1 VPLDDIGL
9 GQARRAARLLA
20 TFPPSL
26 VVSSDLARATST
38 AAELAGLTGLPVHA
52 DARLRET
59 DGGSWQGKLVAEI
72 EAFDAQRFHDWRSGA
87 DVRPGGGETRGEV
100 ADRAEAAVRAWL
112 ADVPDGGVL
121 VVATHGGTARA
132 LIGRLLALPTDHW
145 HALGGLANCSWSVL
159 EPAGAVSAGPPRWR
173 LTEHNAGT
181 LPEPVTGTD
190 DA

>member
-1 VPLDDIGL
+1 VGR

-20 TFPPSL
+20 AFPPSL
-26 VVSSDLARATST
+26 VVSSDLARASGT
-38 AAELAGLTGLPVHA
+38 AHELAELTGLAVHT

-59 DGGSWQGKLVAEI
+59 DGGSWQGRLVGEI
-72 EAFDAQRFHDWRSGA
+72 EAVDGERFHAWRSGA

-100 ADRAEAAVRAWL
+100 ADRAEAAVRTWL
-112 ADVPDGGVL
+112 AEVPTGGVL
-121 VVATHGGTARA
+121 VVTTHGGTARA
-132 LIGRLLALPTDHW
+132 LIGRLLALPTEHW

-159 EPAGAVSAGPPRWR
+159 EAADGASPGPPRWR

-181 LPEPVTGTD
+181 LPQPVTGTD

>member
-1 VPLDDIGL
+1 MGL

-26 VVSSDLARATST
+26 VVSSDLARATAT
-38 AAELAGLTGLPVHA
+38 AAELAGLTGLPVHR
-52 DARLRET
+52 DERLRET
-59 DGGSWQGKLVAEI
+59 DGGSWQGRLAVEI
-72 EAFDAQRFHDWRSGA
+72 EAVDAERFRAWRSGA

-100 ADRAEAAVRAWL
+100 ADRAEAAVREWL
-112 ADVPDGGVL
+112 AELPDGGVL

-132 LIGRLLALPTDHW
+132 LIGRLLALPTEHW
-145 HALGGLANCSWSVL
+145 HVLGGLANCSWSVL
-159 EPAGAVSAGPPRWR
+159 EPAGAPSPGPPRWR

-181 LPEPVTGTD
+181 LPEPVAGTD